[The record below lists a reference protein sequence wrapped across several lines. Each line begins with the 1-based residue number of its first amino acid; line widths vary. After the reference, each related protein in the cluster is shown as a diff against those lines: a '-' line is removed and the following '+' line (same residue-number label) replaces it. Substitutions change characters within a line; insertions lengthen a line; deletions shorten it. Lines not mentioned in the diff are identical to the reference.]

1 MKKKTVLASY
11 NFFHNNGRRSA
22 KSGVCRLHVFQFRLP
37 TSKENAYREDGIK
50 TQLIVQYMHEG
61 ITIHTNCIRIH
72 TYFFAIC
79 VVHVIYLSQAG
90 KWIETPCIRFIGH
103 TISFLMFLTLILIST
118 LAEGVTDTNKLS
130 FFLTVHEKYSWY
142 RNQSSQPLPKDF
154 AIRVYSPDIITFLL
168 SLWIFGK
175 YSTPI
180 HSICSSDVNLRDFV
194 LFLEFTCIC
203 YIFKDHKASKKLF
216 KRDLCSYTCI

>member
-1 MKKKTVLASY
+1 MRVWRFTLIVLGSILHISLQSALYMSY
-11 NFFHNNGRRSA
+11 YCL
-22 KSGVCRLHVFQFRLP
+22 K
-37 TSKENAYREDGIK
+37 TSKLYCWY
-50 TQLIVQYMHEG
+50 V
-61 ITIHTNCIRIH
+61 
-72 TYFFAIC
+72 
-79 VVHVIYLSQAG
+79 LSQAG

-142 RNQSSQPLPKDF
+142 RNQSSQPLPNDF

-175 YSTPI
+175 YNTPI
-180 HSICSSDVNLRDFV
+180 HSICSSDVNLRNFV
-194 LFLEFTCIC
+194 LFLEFTCVC
-203 YIFKDHKASKKLF
+203 YIFKDHKAFNNLLKNI
-216 KRDLCSYTCI
+216 KRFMLIYITCI